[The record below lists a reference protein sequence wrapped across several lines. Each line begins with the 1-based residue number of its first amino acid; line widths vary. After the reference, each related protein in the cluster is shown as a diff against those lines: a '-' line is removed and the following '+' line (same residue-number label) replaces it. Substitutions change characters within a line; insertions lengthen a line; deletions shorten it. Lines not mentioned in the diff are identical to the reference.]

1 MYIYQ
6 NLLKMRIIVNLI
18 ITAAVAYFLPKVL
31 SGVHFLDFSSA
42 VIFAVVLGLLNIFLK
57 PVLKIISFPISVIT
71 FGLFS
76 LVVNA
81 VVVSVAD
88 YFVDGMVIDGF
99 GWTLVFSVCLSI
111 LTSILSVDED

>member
-31 SGVHFLDFSSA
+31 RGVHFLDFSSSM
-42 VIFAVVLGLLNIFLK
+42 IFEVVFGLLNIFLK
-57 PVLKIISFPISVIT
+57 PILNIISFPVSLIT

-81 VVVSVAD
+81 IVVSVAD

-99 GWTLVFSVCLSI
+99 GWTLAFSVCLSI

>member
-1 MYIYQ
+1 
-6 NLLKMRIIVNLI
+6 MRIIVNLI
-18 ITAAVAYFLPKVL
+18 ITAAVAYFLPKLL

-57 PVLKIISFPISVIT
+57 PILNIISFPVSLVT

-76 LVVNA
+76 VVVNA
-81 VVVSVAD
+81 IVVSVAD

-99 GWTLVFSVCLSI
+99 GWTLAFSVC
-111 LTSILSVDED
+111 

>member
-42 VIFAVVLGLLNIFLK
+42 VIFAVVLGLLN
-57 PVLKIISFPISVIT
+57 T

-81 VVVSVAD
+81 IVVSVAD

-99 GWTLVFSVCLSI
+99 GWTLAFSVCLSI

>member
-57 PVLKIISFPISVIT
+57 PILNIISFPVSLVT
-71 FGLFS
+71 FGLFC
-76 LVVNA
+76 
-81 VVVSVAD
+81 
-88 YFVDGMVIDGF
+88 YRGF
-99 GWTLVFSVCLSI
+99 CGGLFRGWNGNRWIWLDSGF
-111 LTSILSVDED
+111 

>member
-1 MYIYQ
+1 
-6 NLLKMRIIVNLI
+6 MRIIVNLI

-57 PVLKIISFPISVIT
+57 PILNINSYPVSLVT
-71 FGLFS
+71 FGIFS

-81 VVVSVAD
+81 IVVSVAD

-99 GWTLVFSVCLSI
+99 GWTLAFSVCLSI